1 MSFAFGTNWV
11 CVFLYGLYAV
21 HFVFTG
27 RKHSCI
33 SVLHGSKA
41 KGSEV
46 RRQIGDKWCPL
57 LASVLHFKADVLL
70 SLMSKTVQGLFF
82 SNGKIWG
89 ILVLY
94 RSRCVAKTQNIWWPN
109 IGSRSWCPS
118 VLQVLPSGLRVTQ
131 RNLCDICSVMNFVI
145 LVHSCL
151 HLQFPCV
158 FATTSQ

>member
-1 MSFAFGTNWV
+1 MSFAFGTNSV

-21 HFVFTG
+21 HFIFPG

-57 LASVLHFKADVLL
+57 LASVLHFKADVLP
-70 SLMSKTVQGLFF
+70 SVMSKTVQGFFFF

-89 ILVLY
+89 ILVVIQIQMCCKDTKYLM
-94 RSRCVAKTQNIWWPN
+94 TQH
-109 IGSRSWCPS
+109 
-118 VLQVLPSGLRVTQ
+118 RVTWLMPVSFASASQ
-131 RNLCDICSVMNFVI
+131 WLKSHTEKPFCDDICSVMNFVI
-145 LVHSCL
+145 LVHPCL

-158 FATTSQ
+158 LIQ